1 MISFGLHID
10 CLVLTFVLEN
20 YKNSNVSGR
29 LVFTIKFCSAT
40 IFLWSFYST
49 SRIFWTFVVQ
59 GSVNWREKNH
69 TAKLKELTYEENLQL
84 QSKNVL
90 QWFWGR
96 LKSFNT
102 IFRQPPA
109 ARCRVKTSLEEK
121 NELKVRRSRGGSR
134 FATRPTVLPLLRD
147 FVSQSSNS
155 LKCRQFFIECEQT
168 LSSTLV
174 SLAAW

>member
-69 TAKLKELTYEENLQL
+69 TAKLKELTWR
-84 QSKNVL
+84 KI
-90 QWFWGR
+90 
-96 LKSFNT
+96 FNYSQKM
-102 IFRQPPA
+102 FFSDFEG
-109 ARCRVKTSLEEK
+109 VW
-121 NELKVRRSRGGSR
+121 KVSI
-134 FATRPTVLPLLRD
+134 
-147 FVSQSSNS
+147 
-155 LKCRQFFIECEQT
+155 QFFDNHLLHDAEWKRLWKKKTNSKFGGVEAVHGSQRGQPFCHCCAISSRKVQT
-168 LSSTLV
+168 V
-174 SLAAW
+174 